1 MAHLSKIKHS
11 SGDWQ
16 KIKSHAVAVGIYD
29 DLKISRQ
36 FQGVNRELGRGL
48 SNMLAANLI
57 KGKSGEV
64 KTVVGKKG
72 AIAFIFG
79 LGNRGELNA
88 ETLRKAGGGV
98 SKACNANK
106 INSVS
111 FLVPV
116 DAKDDYMS
124 QAAAEG
130 LVLGSYQFNEF
141 KTTDDDPF
149 EMKDATI
156 VGGNKKAVEKG
167 TIIANGVCLARNVE
181 NRPGNIATPSHLAE
195 NAKAIGKA
203 GGMKVTVFDREK
215 FTKMGMGALAGVASG
230 TEVPPK
236 FIIMEYMGGPKK
248 QKPKVL
254 VGKGLTF
261 DSGGISIKPAAKMD
275 EMKYDRCGFGCD
287 ESGVRTQTQDE
298 YYRDYSVYRKYE
310 WR

>member
-1 MAHLSKIKHS
+1 M
-11 SGDWQ
+11 
-16 KIKSHAVAVGIYD
+16 
-29 DLKISRQ
+29 
-36 FQGVNRELGRGL
+36 GRGL

-79 LGNRGELNA
+79 LGNRGDLNA

-141 KTTDDDPF
+141 KTTDKDPF

-156 VGGNKKAVEKG
+156 VGGNKQAVAKG
-167 TIIANGVCLARNVE
+167 GIIANGVCLARDVE
-181 NRPGNIATPSHLAE
+181 NRPGECGHADPFG
-195 NAKAIGKA
+195 GKCE
-203 GGMKVTVFDREK
+203 GNRKIWRH
-215 FTKMGMGALAGVASG
+215 
-230 TEVPPK
+230 
-236 FIIMEYMGGPKK
+236 
-248 QKPKVL
+248 
-254 VGKGLTF
+254 
-261 DSGGISIKPAAKMD
+261 
-275 EMKYDRCGFGCD
+275 
-287 ESGVRTQTQDE
+287 ESNRI
-298 YYRDYSVYRKYE
+298 
-310 WR
+310 